1 MEYNSGMDYNLLKY
15 QAFLKTVELG
25 SLSEAALSLSYTE
38 SAVSRMIHDL
48 EESFGFSLLSRSRQG
63 VFLTP
68 EGKALLPR
76 IQCLCQEA
84 SHLNSE
90 AQSQLGLT
98 SGHLTIATFSS
109 VCTYWLPPMISRF
122 QKDYPGIDYEL
133 LLGDYDEINDWVR
146 KGKADLGFTSL
157 PAQKG
162 LQETFLEE
170 DSYLAVLPI
179 THPLA
184 KRKSFPVQAFEKEPF
199 LLLEKGSRQDILSF
213 FEKNHLS
220 PRIRFKTWDDYAI
233 MAMIEKG
240 LGISLLPSLILKRIS
255 FQVLL
260 KPLDKPFSRKIGY
273 ILPENRAPSLAV
285 QKFIDYLPYRKEN

>member
-1 MEYNSGMDYNLLKY
+1 
-15 QAFLKTVELG
+15 
-25 SLSEAALSLSYTE
+25 
-38 SAVSRMIHDL
+38 
-48 EESFGFSLLSRSRQG
+48 
-63 VFLTP
+63 
-68 EGKALLPR
+68 
-76 IQCLCQEA
+76 
-84 SHLNSE
+84 
-90 AQSQLGLT
+90 
-98 SGHLTIATFSS
+98 
-109 VCTYWLPPMISRF
+109 MISRF

-146 KGKADLGFTSL
+146 KGKANLGFTSL